1 MHRTLHNLLV
11 GINYEKKQCILNNVA
26 KASVLI
32 LSKFDA
38 RHLSNQIYSFG
49 LAECAPKVE
58 DGCTLLDALADEGLV
73 RIYDVTSERLEG
85 TRNIFNDNLSG
96 GGNCGLSY
104 FPNNNSGKHDGLLV
118 VAVGSRCFEEV
129 HSDTDDD

>member
-1 MHRTLHNLLV
+1 MCGLRSYSRGDGVYDTNQRLEFELDEYGQRLFV
-11 GINYEKKQCILNNVA
+11 G
-26 KASVLI
+26 S
-32 LSKFDA
+32 S
-38 RHLSNQIYSFG
+38 
-49 LAECAPKVE
+49 
-58 DGCTLLDALADEGLV
+58 DEGLV
-73 RIYDVTSERLEG
+73 RIYDVMSEKLEG